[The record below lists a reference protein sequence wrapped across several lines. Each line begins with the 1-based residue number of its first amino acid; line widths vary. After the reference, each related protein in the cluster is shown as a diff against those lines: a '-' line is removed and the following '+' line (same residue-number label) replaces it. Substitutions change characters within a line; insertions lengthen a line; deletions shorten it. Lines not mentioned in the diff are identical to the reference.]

1 MKLRK
6 EVREK
11 LLHTANEFVDFIGV
25 PILVEDVI
33 FTGSLANYNWSEYSD
48 IDLHVVSDFIQF
60 SDTELPLYEELFKV
74 KKTIFN
80 TNHDIKIFGYEVELY
95 VQNESESHFSSG
107 VYSVLYDEWLVK
119 PEKEEV
125 SIDTKLLKSK
135 INHWKTQIDTVVDN
149 ASEKDIDEAR
159 EYIKK
164 FKEKLKKYRS
174 SGLKKDGE
182 YSYENLVFKYLRRS
196 DYLEKLFNLENK
208 LVDKELSLM
217 EQMKLLPQ
225 MRELRGLLAC
235 ERFRLLHRPG
245 QCQPRYEQSFG
256 FLQRI
261 VHASQPVQ
269 SQELLLPVRLGCC
282 GHPSES

>member
-1 MKLRK
+1 VKDNNIIKSFFSKDELNSKIWDENKKLRK

-11 LLHTANEFVDFIGV
+11 LLQTANEFIDFIGV
-25 PILVEDVI
+25 PILLEDII

-48 IDLHVVSDFIQF
+48 IDLHVVCDFIQF
-60 SDTELPLYEELFKV
+60 SDTELSLYEELFKV

-95 VQNESESHFSSG
+95 VQNASEAHFSSG
-107 VYSVLYDEWLVK
+107 VYSVLYDEWEVE
-119 PEKEEV
+119 PEKED
-125 SIDTKLLKSK
+125 SNIDTKLLKSK
-135 INHWKTQIDTVVDN
+135 INHWKSQIDTVINN

-196 DYLEKLFNLENK
+196 DYLDKLFNLENQ
-208 LVDKELSLM
+208 LLDKELSLM
-217 EQMKLLPQ
+217 EQKLDF
-225 MRELRGLLAC
+225 LLN
-235 ERFRLLHRPG
+235 LKK
-245 QCQPRYEQSFG
+245 S
-256 FLQRI
+256 
-261 VHASQPVQ
+261 
-269 SQELLLPVRLGCC
+269 
-282 GHPSES
+282 

>member
-1 MKLRK
+1 MKDNNIIKSFFSKDELNSKIWDENMKLRK

-11 LLHTANEFVDFIGV
+11 LLQTANEFVDFIGV
-25 PILVEDVI
+25 PLLIEDVI

-48 IDLHVVSDFIQF
+48 IDLHVVCDFIQF

-95 VQNESESHFSSG
+95 VQNATEAHFSSG
-107 VYSVLYDEWLVK
+107 VYSVLYDEWDVK
-119 PEKEEV
+119 PEKED
-125 SIDTKLLKSK
+125 SNIDTKILKSK
-135 INHWKTQIDTVVDN
+135 INHWKSQIDTVVDN
-149 ASEKDIDEAR
+149 ATEKDIDEAR

-174 SGLKKDGE
+174 SGLKKEGE

-208 LVDKELSLM
+208 LLDKELSLM
-217 EQMKLLPQ
+217 EQKIDFLLN
-225 MRELRGLLAC
+225 LKK
-235 ERFRLLHRPG
+235 
-245 QCQPRYEQSFG
+245 S
-256 FLQRI
+256 
-261 VHASQPVQ
+261 
-269 SQELLLPVRLGCC
+269 
-282 GHPSES
+282 

>member
-1 MKLRK
+1 VKDNNIIQSFFSKDELNSKIWDENMKLRK

-11 LLHTANEFVDFIGV
+11 LLYTANEFIDFIGV
-25 PILVEDVI
+25 PLLIEDVI

-48 IDLHVVSDFIQF
+48 IDLHVVCDFIQF
-60 SDTELPLYEELFKV
+60 SDTELSLYEELFKV

-95 VQNESESHFSSG
+95 VQNASEAHFSSG
-107 VYSVLYDEWLVK
+107 VYSVLYDEWDMK

-125 SIDTKLLKSK
+125 KIDTKLLKSK

-217 EQMKLLPQ
+217 EQKIDFLLN
-225 MRELRGLLAC
+225 LKK
-235 ERFRLLHRPG
+235 
-245 QCQPRYEQSFG
+245 S
-256 FLQRI
+256 
-261 VHASQPVQ
+261 
-269 SQELLLPVRLGCC
+269 
-282 GHPSES
+282 